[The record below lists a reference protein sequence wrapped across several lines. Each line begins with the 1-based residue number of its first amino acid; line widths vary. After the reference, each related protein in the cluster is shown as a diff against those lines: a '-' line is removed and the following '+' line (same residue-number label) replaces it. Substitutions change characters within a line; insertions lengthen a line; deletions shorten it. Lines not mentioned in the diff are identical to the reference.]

1 MSTAADPASHPTTA
15 PEPPPPST
23 SPLDEHPAPVADTRK
38 RSGRAIASL
47 ILGIIAVLV
56 SVFPIAGLAL
66 GIIGLVIGA
75 NAAADIR
82 RTGQAGAGQARA
94 GQILGTIAIVL
105 SIGIWILAAVALS

>member
-1 MSTAADPASHPTTA
+1 MSTAADPASQATGAQPA
-15 PEPPPPST
+15 PPSA
-23 SPLDEHPAPVADTRK
+23 SPLDEHPAPVADTRR

-56 SVFPIAGLAL
+56 CVFPIAGLAL
-66 GIIGLVIGA
+66 GIISLVIGA

-82 RTGQAGAGQARA
+82 MTGQAGGGQARA
-94 GQILGTIAIVL
+94 GQILGTVAIVL